1 MKIIRLILIFY
12 RLYAFLSFIINIACV
27 SIISTWGIRGITAV
41 FWFKIFTLGLTYY
54 YINNNKKEEFFYYK
68 NLGLSKKNLWIST
81 FTIDLSLFITIIV
94 LTLKFT

>member
-12 RLYAFLSFIINIACV
+12 RLYAFLSFIINLACV
-27 SIISTWGIRGITAV
+27 LTISTWGIRGITAV
-41 FWFKIFTLGLTYY
+41 FWYKIFTLGFTYY

-81 FTIDLSLFITIIV
+81 LTIDLFLFITIIV